1 MVCGDVSGV
10 ATGVVPL
17 HICTSRLQSMAA
29 FASQTT
35 WLPPPDAP
43 LATAPLSRFLRVP
56 DPELETIHDAL
67 WDLKQALALQCV
79 FLAGCCS
86 RARAAATNVTSSGK
100 LGALL
105 GGAEAASSAVTV
117 GIIGGGIIGGVVAH
131 ALLDAGLPPHTV
143 VMSTRS
149 PRRQEDLAAR
159 GVAVVFD
166 NALVASKAHLLIIAV
181 LPAQLQ
187 DVAKSMR
194 PAPHALVLSLAGATP
209 LAKVRQLFDSPH
221 AVASSADATL
231 PLIMQAQGSQASV
244 AAGGVH
250 VDGLVAGR
258 LPPEKLLELAAAG
271 FVRFSRC
278 LKHLSLPS
286 TRRCVR
292 PGSLCRPHPLPW
304 QASSVLSLAR
314 HARALRGALGDLE
327 LPPAVTLKIATE
339 ALYGQLPRGV
349 LTAVSAELDATDEV
363 VEVSPASAPEEG
375 QDRDAVMRAREA
387 FVDRIRAHGASS
399 KGQGS

>member
-1 MVCGDVSGV
+1 MFV
-10 ATGVVPL
+10 APPTWTQECCVPL
-17 HICTSRLQSMAA
+17 RRCKSMAA

-131 ALLDAGLPPHTV
+131 ALLDAGAPPSTV

-181 LPAQLQ
+181 LPAQLH

-194 PAPHALVLSLAGATP
+194 PAPHALVLSLVGATP
-209 LAKVRQLFDSPH
+209 LAKVRQIFDSPH

-231 PLIMQAQGSQASV
+231 PLIMQAQASLASV

-271 FVRFSRC
+271 FVRFARC
-278 LKHLSLPS
+278 LEAPLPAEHPAVRSSSLTFPTPLLAVAGFQRAEPRATRARAARRSWRPRAS
-286 TRRCVR
+286 TRGHSQDCDR
-292 PGSLCRPHPLPW
+292 SPLWPA
-304 QASSVLSLAR
+304 ASR
-314 HARALRGALGDLE
+314 
-327 LPPAVTLKIATE
+327 
-339 ALYGQLPRGV
+339 
-349 LTAVSAELDATDEV
+349 
-363 VEVSPASAPEEG
+363 
-375 QDRDAVMRAREA
+375 
-387 FVDRIRAHGASS
+387 RAHRGLGGARRHR
-399 KGQGS
+399 